1 MNKRRSRSVQATLA
15 GIERLE
21 IERRKRGLT
30 LEALARSANVAPDTV
45 KRLSRRQ
52 KVDRSS
58 IRDIVG
64 VLELE
69 PTDIVD
75 DQEWNQWYGVEPAD
89 SDSSRFNLA
98 VPEATVREFEL
109 PEAVAPETPVPD
121 FRFYIERP
129 AIESVCQQALVS
141 GNLLRIKAPQQ
152 MGKTS
157 LLTRL
162 LWQVEQQGYQT
173 VCLSFQLADRA
184 VFTDLNS
191 FLKWFCAVVSHELG
205 LDDRLEAV
213 WKEIYSGSYNA
224 TAYFQDY
231 LLKELEQPLV
241 LALDNTDLV
250 FEHESIAA
258 DFCKLL
264 RNWHDLPRRSDRH
277 SPTWQKL
284 RLIIVH
290 ATEIYGAL
298 DINASPLAGV
308 GVLIDLPDFSFEQ
321 VQDLVQR
328 YGLLWGEPEIQS
340 LIDLVG
346 GHPYLVQLGL
356 EQIRHQQVSLEQV
369 LEMASTEAGLYGNH
383 LRQQLNHLEQS
394 PDLIQV
400 FRAAITADRPIPVKP
415 AEAFKLQSMGLVQ
428 LEGNQVKPRC
438 RLYRQYFLQSLLV

>member
-21 IERRKRGLT
+21 LERRKRGLT
-30 LEALARSANVAPDTV
+30 LEALARSANVAPDTL

-75 DQEWNQWYGVEPAD
+75 DQEWNQWYGVESAD
-89 SDSSRFNLA
+89 SDPCQPDLAVLESTSLKAMVSGSA
-98 VPEATVREFEL
+98 VPETLVSEL
-109 PEAVAPETPVPD
+109 SVPETPVPD
-121 FRFYIERP
+121 FRLYIERP
-129 AIESVCQQALVS
+129 AIESTCQQALTS
-141 GNLLRIKAPQQ
+141 GNLVRIKAPQQ
-152 MGKTS
+152 MGKTA

-162 LWQVEQQGYQT
+162 LWQAEQQHYQT
-173 VCLSFQLADRA
+173 VCLSFQLADSA

-191 FLKWFCAVVSHELG
+191 FLKWFCAVISHELG
-205 LDDRLEAV
+205 LEDRLAAV

-308 GVLIDLPDFSFEQ
+308 GVLIDLPEFSFEQ
-321 VQDLVQR
+321 VQNLVQR
-328 YGLLWGEPEIQS
+328 YGLLWEPAEIQA
-340 LIDLVG
+340 LIDVVG

-356 EQIRHQQVSLEQV
+356 EQIRHQQVSLGQV
-369 LEMASTEAGLYGNH
+369 LLTW
-383 LRQQLNHLEQS
+383 Q
-394 PDLIQV
+394 
-400 FRAAITADRPIPVKP
+400 
-415 AEAFKLQSMGLVQ
+415 
-428 LEGNQVKPRC
+428 
-438 RLYRQYFLQSLLV
+438 